1 MANTRA
7 ATGLPDPALEDKLAA
22 AGLEPGTL
30 VPASQLGKATAALP
44 NGTELEYT
52 APAPFEAPEG
62 KPQIF
67 AALAN
72 AKRDIAAVGKDGKY
86 EQGNTKYNF
95 RGVDAVVNAVSP
107 ALARWGIILGF
118 EVLRLERNKFQT
130 RNGGD
135 AVQVLARVRYD
146 FITIDGSRHS
156 VEVEAE
162 ANDTSDKATGKV
174 MSVAY
179 RIMLLQVFAIP
190 THDKDPDE
198 DRIEG
203 MAPTSAF
210 TPATAAWLRRA
221 VGNASLQGLDMLWPL
236 VRTNDQ
242 AQARCADDGPT
253 WARLFNERKAELEAS
268 LPGPAPAHEPSGAE
282 Q

>member
-1 MANTRA
+1 MASPKA
-7 ATGLPDPALEDKLAA
+7 SPLPDPDLEKKLAD
-22 AGLEPGTL
+22 AGITPGTL
-30 VPASQLGKATAALP
+30 VVAADLGPKNEPLKFA
-44 NGTELEYT
+44 E
-52 APAPFEAPEG
+52 PAPFVAPDG
-62 KPQIF
+62 VPQIY

-72 AKRDIAAVGKDGKY
+72 AKRVIAAVAKDGKY
-86 EQGNTKYNF
+86 SQGNTQYNF

-107 ALARWGIILGF
+107 ALAQWGIVLGF
-118 EVLRLERNKFQT
+118 EVLRIERVKFQT

-198 DRIEG
+198 DRIEAATRQG
-203 MAPTSAF
+203 F
-210 TPATAAWLRRA
+210 TPNQATWLRRA
-221 VGNASLQGLDMLWPL
+221 VGNASLRGLDTLWAL
-236 VRTNDQ
+236 VR
-242 AQARCADDGPT
+242 ADNQGQESCTPGGNGPT
-253 WARLFNERKAELEAS
+253 WARLFNDRKAELEANQ
-268 LPGPAPAHEPSGAE
+268 PDAHTQEAQAE
-282 Q
+282 EMKG